1 MSKININQ
9 ELCKKDGICVQ
20 ICPAA
25 IFVQTEKATIPELI
39 HEELCISCGHCVA
52 VCPQGAIS
60 HIDFSPG
67 SIKPINH
74 DLIPS
79 IEQITE
85 LLKARRSIREFKDKP
100 VEKELIEKIID
111 GARFAPSAHNTQ
123 STEFVVVQDKDLL
136 NKITELTTHFLNKII
151 KQFSNPMSRKFFL
164 LVARDETEGAIDLLP
179 FIKVFVKHIEEG
191 KDMILHNAPVL
202 LIFHARRNVIFSS
215 VNTNLALQNASLIAE
230 GLGLGS
236 FYVGFITAACE
247 RDNSIQK
254 LLSIPSTHQIYA
266 VMALGYPKFEYNNW
280 IERRPPKIEWK

>member
-1 MSKININQ
+1 MSKIKINP
-9 ELCKKDGICVQ
+9 ELCKKDYICVQ

-25 IFVQTEKATIPELI
+25 IFIQTNKASIPELI

-67 SIKPINH
+67 SLKPINH
-74 DLIPS
+74 EFVPS

-85 LLKARRSIREFKDKP
+85 LLKARRSIREFEDKP

-123 STEFVVVQDKDLL
+123 STEFVVVQDKEVL

-151 KQFSNPMSRKFFL
+151 NQFSNPILKKFFL
-164 LVARDETEGAIDLLP
+164 LVAKDEADSVINLLP
-179 FIKVFVKHIEEG
+179 LIKVYVENIEEG

-202 LIFHARRNVIFSS
+202 LIFHAKRNIIFSS
-215 VNTNLALQNASLIAE
+215 VNANLALQNASLIAE

-236 FYVGFITAACE
+236 FYGGFVTAACE

-254 LLSIPSTHQIYA
+254 LLSIPSTHQVYA
-266 VMALGYPKFEYNNW
+266 AMALGYPKFKYNNW
-280 IERRPPKIEWK
+280 IEKRPPKIEWK

>member
-1 MSKININQ
+1 MSKITINQ
-9 ELCKKDGICVQ
+9 EFCKKCDICVR
-20 ICPAA
+20 ICPAD

-52 VCPQGAIS
+52 ICPQGAIS
-60 HIDFSPG
+60 HIDFPPG
-67 SIKPINH
+67 SIKPINQE
-74 DLIPS
+74 LIPS

-85 LLKARRSIREFKDKP
+85 LLNARRSIREFKDKP
-100 VEKELIEKIID
+100 VEKDLIEKIID

-123 STEFVVVQDKDLL
+123 STEFVVVQDKEVL

-151 KQFSNPMSRKFFL
+151 KQFSNPMLKKFFL

-179 FIKVFVKHIEEG
+179 LFKVYVKNVEDG
-191 KDMILHNAPVL
+191 KDVILHNAPVL
-202 LIFHARRNVIFSS
+202 LIFHAKRNVIFSS
-215 VNTNLALQNASLIAE
+215 VNANLVLQNASLIAE

-236 FYVGFITAACE
+236 FYGGFVIAACE

-254 LLSIPSTHQIYA
+254 LLSIPGTHKIYA

-280 IERRPPKIEWK
+280 IEKRSPKIEWK